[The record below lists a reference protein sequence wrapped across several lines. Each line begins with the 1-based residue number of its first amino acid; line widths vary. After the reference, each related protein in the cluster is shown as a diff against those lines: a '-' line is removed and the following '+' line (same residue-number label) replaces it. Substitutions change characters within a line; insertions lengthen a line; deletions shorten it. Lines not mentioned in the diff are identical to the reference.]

1 MHLHYSSSTAK
12 SRLWQFAVAFKCLL
26 IGFLGETSE
35 IICSYCC
42 LSIWKRL
49 EGHFQSIKSK
59 SLYSEK
65 DYSGIS
71 PHLVWTEH
79 AKTLLS
85 RSDHVKLMAVV
96 KSKIL
101 VQDYQGFTVPE
112 VQSKSFRNKVC
123 RYGGIANDSS
133 FFQKENTDLQ
143 SYTWSQGLEHHPLDI
158 GKEQQHKSSIIML

>member
-1 MHLHYSSSTAK
+1 MNRNLIKLSLTWIKNSNYPPNIYESKVQLMHLHYSSSTAK

-49 EGHFQSIKSK
+49 EGHFQSIMSK

-79 AKTLLS
+79 AKTLLKV
-85 RSDHVKLMAVV
+85 RPCKAHGGCK
-96 KSKIL
+96 
-101 VQDYQGFTVPE
+101 VQDLSARLPRFYCA
-112 VQSKSFRNKVC
+112 R
-123 RYGGIANDSS
+123 SS
-133 FFQKENTDLQ
+133 
-143 SYTWSQGLEHHPLDI
+143 
-158 GKEQQHKSSIIML
+158 EQVI